1 MWWIP
6 VSVVIVLL
14 VILIIS
20 NVHIVQQSRAYV
32 VEWLGQFHTVWN
44 QGPHVKV
51 PFVMRVVKKVSLKE
65 QVADFPPQPVI
76 VGTEDPVL
84 IHIPF
89 APKGNT
95 KP

>member
-32 VEWLGQFHTVWN
+32 VEWLG
-44 QGPHVKV
+44 
-51 PFVMRVVKKVSLKE
+51 
-65 QVADFPPQPVI
+65 PP
-76 VGTEDPVL
+76 L
-84 IHIPF
+84 HF
-89 APKGNT
+89 N
-95 KP
+95 